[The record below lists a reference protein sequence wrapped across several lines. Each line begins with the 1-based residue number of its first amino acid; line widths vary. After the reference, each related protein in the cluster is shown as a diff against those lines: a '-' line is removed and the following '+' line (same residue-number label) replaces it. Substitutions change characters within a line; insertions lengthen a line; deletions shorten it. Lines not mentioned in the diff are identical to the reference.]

1 MTTLLIFLFET
12 GDSSCPYWN
21 ETVVVYERY
30 NPGALESKAR
40 IYMGDNPYSN
50 YDEVTDQV
58 LNDAGI
64 RWEWVA
70 GKIPECDRLDI
81 LIV

>member
-1 MTTLLIFLFET
+1 MTTLLIFMFET
-12 GDSSCPYWN
+12 GDSFCQYWN
-21 ETVVVYERY
+21 ELVVVYEPY
-30 NPGALESKAR
+30 APGKIETKAR
-40 IYMGDNPYSN
+40 IYMDDNPESCC
-50 YDEVTDQV
+50 DEAVEYV